1 MADNGKPASDQ
12 KAETPRYTEEQLKA
26 KSVKELDA
34 LLGTAKHA
42 MSDCMLQSSWTFTV
56 PSVLLSVPLSIH
68 FKTYSPLVF
77 SAITAS
83 GIDFY
88 HASRLCSD
96 LKENID
102 KIKYAI
108 ALKKVGDMKDV
119 RPPWL

>member
-1 MADNGKPASDQ
+1 MADNSRPGPRQ
-12 KAETPRYTEEQLKA
+12 KTETPQYTEEQLNA
-26 KSVKELDA
+26 KDLKELDA

-96 LKENID
+96 LKENMD

-108 ALKKVGDMKDV
+108 ALKKLGDMKNG
-119 RPPWL
+119 RPPFL